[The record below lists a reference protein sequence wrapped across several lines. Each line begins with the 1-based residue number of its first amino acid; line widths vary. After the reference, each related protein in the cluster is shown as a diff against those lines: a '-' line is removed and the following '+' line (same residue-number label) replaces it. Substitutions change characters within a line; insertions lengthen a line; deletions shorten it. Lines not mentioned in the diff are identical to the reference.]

1 MFIKVIILIT
11 LHVLPSNSERMN
23 NNEYRKLTTKEIEI
37 LEKGNSSADNWDNI
51 KVKEGF
57 NASKVHDC
65 QFSGKVF
72 IGKLDETMT
81 FFGNVEKNCGLYN
94 AHIHNCTLGDN
105 VFINQVKNYIA
116 NYDIEDHVVIDNTDF
131 CAVDGISSFGN
142 GLQVAVLDETG
153 GRMVTIYNNLSAHM
167 AYILAFYKHRQDL
180 IKKIE
185 NLIEN
190 YTKENQSDRGF
201 IGNHSQIL
209 NCREIKNSKLG
220 PYTIVDGSSK
230 IENCSLNSNLFAPV
244 KLGHEV
250 LVKNSIV
257 SSGSEITD
265 GAIIANCFV
274 GQGCSLGSQYSAEN
288 SLFFAN
294 CQGFHGE
301 ACSVFAGPYTVTHHK
316 STLLIAGMFSFC
328 NAGSGS
334 NQSNH
339 MYKLGPIHHGV
350 VERGSKTTSDS
361 YLLWP
366 ARIGA
371 FTMVMGRHYKNSDTS
386 DMPFSYLIEKKDES
400 WLAPGVN
407 LKSVG
412 TIRDVLKW
420 PRRDKRTDSNKLDCI
435 NFNLLSPFT
444 IQKMQ
449 RGIKTLQEIQRIS
462 GETSEEYSYNN
473 TKIKKAALLRGIELY
488 HMAIMKFVGNSI
500 ITRLN
505 TCTLETTKDVQNCLK
520 SDSKIGK
527 GDWIDLSG
535 LIAPKKAIVKLL
547 DAVENGEISQL
558 DEIEKVLYS
567 LHDNYYNYEWNW
579 TVDFIA
585 EYFKKPAEKMTIDEL
600 KDIIREWIKSVV
612 EIDKMLYSDAKKEF
626 RLEAMT
632 GFGIDGDKKIKQLDF
647 ENVRGSF
654 ESNDFVKEILNHID
668 RKTSLGQRVIEQLSK
683 AAKIK
688 LEE

>member
-1 MFIKVIILIT
+1 MKD
-11 LHVLPSNSERMN
+11 NA
-23 NNEYRKLTTKEIEI
+23 YRKLSKAEIAI
-37 LEKGNSSADNWDNI
+37 LEQRNSFADDWNNVE
-51 KVKEGF
+51 VKEGF
-57 NASKVHDC
+57 DAKKVHSC
-65 QFSGKVF
+65 QFSGRVR
-72 IGKLDETMT
+72 IGKLDETMI
-81 FFGNVEKNCGLYN
+81 FFGQVEKNCGLYN

-116 NYDIEDHVVIDNTDF
+116 NYDIQDHVTIDNTDL
-131 CAVDGISSFGN
+131 CAINGVSTFAN

-153 GRMVTIYNNLSAHM
+153 GRKVTIYDKLSAHL
-167 AYILAFYKHRQDL
+167 AYILAFYKHRQIL
-180 IKKIE
+180 IKKVE
-185 NLIEN
+185 KLIED
-190 YTKENQSDRGF
+190 YTRKNQSDRGF
-201 IGNHSQIL
+201 IGSHSQIL
-209 NCREIKNSKLG
+209 NCREIKNSKIG
-220 PYTIVDGSSK
+220 AYTIVDGSSK
-230 IENCSLNSNLFAPV
+230 IENCSINSNENAPV

-250 LVKNSIV
+250 LVKNSIL

-265 GAIIANCFV
+265 GAIVANCFV
-274 GQGCSLGSQYSAEN
+274 GQGCKLGSQYSAEN

-301 ACSVFAGPYTVTHHK
+301 ACSIFAGPYTVTHHK

-339 MYKLGPIHHGV
+339 MYKLGPIHHGIA
-350 VERGSKTTSDS
+350 ERGTKTTSDS

-366 ARIGA
+366 AKIGA

-386 DMPFSYLIEKKDES
+386 DMPFSYLIENKDES

-420 PRRDKRTDSNKLDCI
+420 PRRDKRTDPNKLDYI

-449 RGIKTLQEIQRIS
+449 RGIKTLREIQRIS
-462 GETSEEYSYNN
+462 GETTEEFSYNN
-473 TKIKKAALLRGIELY
+473 TKIKKFALLRGIELY

-505 TCTLETTKDVQNCLK
+505 TCTLETESDVKHCLK
-520 SDSKIGK
+520 ADSSIGK
-527 GDWIDLSG
+527 GDWIDLAG
-535 LIAPKKAIVKLL
+535 LIAPKKAIVQLL
-547 DAVENGEISQL
+547 DAVES
-558 DEIEKVLYS
+558 DEINDLSEIGKVFYS
-567 LHDNYYNYEWNW
+567 LYDNYYNYEWNW

-585 EYFKKPAEKMTIDEL
+585 EYFIKPAEDMRIDEL
-600 KDIIREWIKSVV
+600 IDIIKEWIKSVV
-612 EIDKMLYSDAKKEF
+612 GIDKMLYSDAKKEF

-632 GFGIDGDKKIKQLDF
+632 GFGIDGDKRIKQLDF
-647 ENVRGSF
+647 ENVRGRF
-654 ESNDFVKEILNHID
+654 ENNDFVKEILNHID
-668 RKTSLGQRVIEQLSK
+668 RKTLLGERVIQQLTEV
-683 AAKIK
+683 AQNK
-688 LEE
+688 LVKK